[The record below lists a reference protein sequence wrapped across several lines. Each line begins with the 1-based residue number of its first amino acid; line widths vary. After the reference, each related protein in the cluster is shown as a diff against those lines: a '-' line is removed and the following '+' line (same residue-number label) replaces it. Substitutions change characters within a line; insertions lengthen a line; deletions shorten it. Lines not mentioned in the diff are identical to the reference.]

1 LAKNLL
7 PAAFAGQFIRLRP
20 VARSDHP
27 VLFAQRIAPHVSQQH
42 VHTAAIP
49 SFERWEATEL
59 ADLLSSGPAFIA
71 EGHDGVFGGLL
82 RLFRIE
88 PRDRRSYAEFRL
100 SPDMD
105 GAALME
111 AFLLFLDYAF
121 AQFNLRRLYCETP
134 SLNRLLISR
143 LEKAGFE
150 EEVRLREYLC
160 FGPTFADLL
169 FFAVS
174 EAAWGEAR
182 RHLSTSLDLTL
193 AQREIDPA
201 VAAHE

>member
-1 LAKNLL
+1 M
-7 PAAFAGQFIRLRP
+7 
-20 VARSDHP
+20 ARSDHP
-27 VLFAQRIAPHVSQQH
+27 TLFAQRITPHFAQH
-42 VHTAAIP
+42 HAQHAAIP
-49 SFERWEATEL
+49 SFERWETTEL
-59 ADLLSSGPAFIA
+59 ADLLNSGPAFIV

-88 PRDRRSYAEFRL
+88 PGDRRSYAEFRL
-100 SPDMD
+100 SPEMD

-121 AQFNLRRLYCETP
+121 TQFNLRRLYCETP

-160 FGPTFADLL
+160 YGPGYADLL
-169 FFAVS
+169 FFSIS
-174 EAAWGEAR
+174 ESVWGEAR
-182 RHLSTSLDLTL
+182 RHLITSLDLAL
-193 AQREIDPA
+193 AQRGPRQAI
-201 VAAHE
+201 AAHE